1 MQPDHALMEARMQ
14 AALWRPETPEG
25 LGAAV
30 ALDRRFAVYRNNV
43 QHGLTRALAA
53 RFPVVERLVGPEFFT
68 AVARLF
74 AAAHPPSSPVL
85 SDWGEGF
92 PSFLRAFP
100 PAAGLPYLPE
110 VAQLEW
116 LRGIAFH
123 AADAPMVDPAA
134 LGAVDPARLILRF
147 APSVQAFASE
157 HPAVSI
163 WRMNQLGAPRSAPP
177 KGPEYALIAR
187 DPGFAL
193 VTEPLAKDQHAILT
207 ALLQGQPFA
216 EAAQTDPTPLLAL
229 LLRHRLIAQIEEQ
242 P

>member
-1 MQPDHALMEARMQ
+1 MQ

-25 LGAAV
+25 LGQAEG
-30 ALDRRFAVYRNNV
+30 LDRRFAVYRNNV

-53 RFPVVERLVGPEFFT
+53 RFPVIERLVGPEFFT

-74 AAAHPPSSPVL
+74 AAAHPPASPVL
-85 SDWGEGF
+85 SDWGAGF
-92 PSFLRAFP
+92 PSFLGAFP
-100 PAAGLPYLPE
+100 PAAALAYLPE

-116 LRGIAFH
+116 LRGLAFH

-134 LGAVDPARLILRF
+134 LGAVDPARLVLRL
-147 APSVQAFASE
+147 APSVQAFAAT

-163 WRMNQLGAPRSAPP
+163 WAMNQPGAQPKAPP

-193 VTEPLAKDQHAILT
+193 VTVPLAKDQHALLT
-207 ALLQGQPFA
+207 ALLEGQPLA
-216 EAAQTDPTPLLAL
+216 QAAQTDPTPLLAL
-229 LLRHRLIAQIEEQ
+229 LLRHRLIARIEEQ